1 MNPSAR
7 SLLAYLGLH
16 GPTHRADLAAATRL
30 SKAAVSTLSRS
41 LIEAGLIHEVATAR
55 APSGQGRPS
64 VLLDLEPRFG
74 CLIGVRLDE
83 DPLVVVLTDL
93 KGTVL
98 AHETRA
104 LSARPDLDELA
115 ASVASSVPALIAV
128 AGVDP
133 RRLLGVGIAV
143 SGIVDA
149 SAGVVRHSAILGWN
163 DVPLAAHVEARVGVP
178 VLIENDAN
186 AVATFEHLYGSARG
200 TDDFALVTIG
210 RGVGAA
216 QFVAGS
222 LQRGHD
228 GGAGELAHCTVV
240 PDGRLCACGKHGCV
254 DTVAARGAILAAA
267 RERGLRAHDL
277 SSLEALAQGG
287 DPDALTLLR
296 QAGAALGLGVSHLI
310 HLTDPGLVLIA
321 GSQIQP
327 GTVFTT
333 AIRQAVERHVLPRKL
348 PGLNL
353 AFRPLEPI
361 SWAQGA
367 AALATHSLLTGRL
380 ALPA

>member
-7 SLLAYLGLH
+7 SLLAHLGLH

-41 LIEAGLIHEVATAR
+41 LLEAGLIHEVATAR

-74 CLIGVRLDE
+74 FLAGVRLDE
-83 DPLVVVLTDL
+83 DPLTVVLTDL
-93 KGTVL
+93 KGGVL
-98 AHETRA
+98 THEARD
-104 LSARPDLDELA
+104 LSARPDLDEVA
-115 ASVASSVPALIAV
+115 RTVGSSVAALMAR

-133 RRLLGVGIAV
+133 GRLLGVGIAV

-200 TDDFALVTIG
+200 SDDFALVTIG

-216 QFVAGS
+216 QFVAGR

-240 PDGRLCACGKHGCV
+240 PDGRLCACGKHGCL

-267 RERGLRAHDL
+267 RERGLPVHDL
-277 SSLEALAQGG
+277 TALETLAQRG
-287 DPDALTLLR
+287 DPDALALLR
-296 QAGAALGLGVSHLI
+296 EAGAVLGLGVSHLI

-321 GSQIQP
+321 GSEIRP
-327 GTVFTT
+327 GSVLST
-333 AIRQAVERHVLPRKL
+333 AVRQAVERHVLPRKL
-348 PGLNL
+348 PGLKL

-380 ALPA
+380 DLPT

>member
-353 AFRPLEPI
+353 AFRSLEPI

-380 ALPA
+380 ALPG

>member
-7 SLLAYLGLH
+7 SLLAYLGLN
-16 GPTHRADLAAATRL
+16 GPTHRAELAAATRL
-30 SKAAVSTLSRS
+30 SKAAVSSLSRS

-74 CLIGVRLDE
+74 YLVGIRLDE

-93 KGTVL
+93 KGAVL
-98 AHETRA
+98 AHETRG
-104 LSARPDLDELA
+104 LSVRPDLAEVGDG
-115 ASVASSVPALIAV
+115 VASSVASLLSG
-128 AGVDP
+128 AGIDP
-133 RRLLGVGIAV
+133 QRLLGVGIAV

-149 SAGVVRHSAILGWN
+149 GAGVVRHSAILGWN
-163 DVPLAAHVEARVGVP
+163 DVALSGHVEARLGVP
-178 VLIENDAN
+178 VLVENDAN
-186 AVATFEHLYGSARG
+186 AVATFERLYGWARG

-216 QFVAGS
+216 QFVAGR

-240 PDGRLCACGKHGCV
+240 PDGSLCACGKHGCL
-254 DTVAARGAILAAA
+254 DTIASRGAILAAA
-267 RERGLRAHDL
+267 RACGLRVDDL
-277 SSLEALAQGG
+277 NGLEALAQGG
-287 DPDALTLLR
+287 NPDALDVLR
-296 QAGAALGLGVSHLI
+296 QAGAALGLGISHLI
-310 HLTDPGLVLIA
+310 HLTDPGLVLVA
-321 GSQIQP
+321 GSEIKP

-333 AIRQAVERHVLPRKL
+333 AIRQAVERHVLPRRL

-353 AFRPLEPI
+353 AFRALEPI

-367 AALATHSLLTGRL
+367 AALATHSLLTGHL
-380 ALPA
+380 ELPT